1 MEEVWRGEWSSAQH
15 GELGCREQEWG
26 PGQGGGGPRYSWGMC
41 QARGRLQRGEDSC
54 QAWGTPQALR
64 VRRGGSASCGC
75 DSGFAEVEGS
85 LPGTGCAFNL
95 PRLRAHCQ
103 GAAATQAT
111 PRLRAHCSVVR
122 DRAQHRSLGCS
133 VDRDCA
139 RLRQLQ
145 LTGTGSVDRVWAM
158 VPFAVDSTDERPTTR
173 GIRYKAWSVCR
184 KLAATQALPRL
195 RVHCR
200 GPAAL

>member
-1 MEEVWRGEWSSAQH
+1 MRSKGNQVVETNNGVLVRGVMVHVS
-15 GELGCREQEWG
+15 LGGCVKHAVASRV
-26 PGQGGGGPRYSWGMC
+26 P
-41 QARGRLQRGEDSC
+41 EDPC
-54 QAWGTPQALR
+54 QAWGTPQAPRVLR
-64 VRRGGSASCGC
+64 GMCVCGRG
-75 DSGFAEVEGS
+75 SGFAEVEGS

-103 GAAATQAT
+103 GAAATQAM